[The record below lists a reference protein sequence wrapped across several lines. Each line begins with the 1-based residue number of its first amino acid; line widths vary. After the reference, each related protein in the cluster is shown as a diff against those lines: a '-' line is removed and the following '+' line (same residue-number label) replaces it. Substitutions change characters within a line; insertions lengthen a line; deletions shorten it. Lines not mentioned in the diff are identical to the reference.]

1 MASFG
6 PIGVVPTPTNAPQ
19 MGCKRGIQSGDT
31 EAKMP
36 AAKRE
41 RVERCDDGSTTAS
54 VGCENDSSSSVGN
67 QSDNDIAP
75 KGSVG
80 DDEAN
85 EAAVS
90 IVNIMMSIANG
101 TAQRASKS
109 PPLSAPGAL
118 ESGNKSGGSSV
129 SGDDDDHDDDNSGD
143 SSQVKKQR
151 RREKNR
157 ASAQQSRQRKKYH
170 LETLEVRV
178 EELERDRAALSTRV
192 EALSAENR
200 RLRALGQV
208 GATSGDMD
216 AVASAIKADELAGI
230 SLLAQLAQA
239 AQKLSALPV

>member
-1 MASFG
+1 LFSCPSCLAFVWSAFKRFGLIFLLWQTVLEASL
-6 PIGVVPTPTNAPQ
+6 
-19 MGCKRGIQSGDT
+19 KRSLDT
-31 EAKMP
+31 TDTDRKH
-36 AAKRE
+36 KRE
-41 RVERCDDGSTTAS
+41 RQESDHEGSTTAS
-54 VGCENDSSSSVGN
+54 NDEHN
-67 QSDNDIAP
+67 SDSESN
-75 KGSVG
+75 SREHF
-80 DDEAN
+80 DED
-85 EAAVS
+85 AASLAS
-90 IVNIMMSIANG
+90 IMLSIANSCG
-101 TAQRASKS
+101 QRASKS
-109 PPLSAPGAL
+109 SPSSAQTVVRSA
-118 ESGNKSGGSSV
+118 SSSV
-129 SGDDDDHDDDNSGD
+129 TGDNDDHDDEHDDDNSGD

-178 EELERDRAALSTRV
+178 EKLERDRAALSTRV

-216 AVASAIKADELAGI
+216 AVASAIKADEMAGI

>member
-1 MASFG
+1 ML
-6 PIGVVPTPTNAPQ
+6 
-19 MGCKRGIQSGDT
+19 
-31 EAKMP
+31 
-36 AAKRE
+36 
-41 RVERCDDGSTTAS
+41 
-54 VGCENDSSSSVGN
+54 
-67 QSDNDIAP
+67 
-75 KGSVG
+75 
-80 DDEAN
+80 
-85 EAAVS
+85 
-90 IVNIMMSIANG
+90 SIANSCG
-101 TAQRASKS
+101 QRASKS
-109 PPLSAPGAL
+109 PPSSAQTVVRSA
-118 ESGNKSGGSSV
+118 SSSV
-129 SGDDDDHDDDNSGD
+129 TGDNDDHDDGYDDDNSGD

-208 GATSGDMD
+208 GATSGDVD
-216 AVASAIKADELAGI
+216 SIASAIKADELAGI